1 MPVLEKS
8 TIPQVALEDMNA
20 VHYEEVD
27 LINRI
32 DELLARLEE
41 GAAAPEALDALLT
54 ELQDHM
60 IEHFRGEEERMAAS
74 GFPPYPIHKGEHDR
88 VLLEL
93 GGLIDRWKRER
104 ELDPVVRYVRE
115 SFPVWFEQHLGT
127 MDAVTADFLARV
139 GA

>member
-1 MPVLEKS
+1 MPVLERS
-8 TIPQVALEDMNA
+8 RIPLVALEDMNA

-27 LINRI
+27 LINQIDALLTRI
-32 DELLARLEE
+32 ES
-41 GAAAPEALDALLT
+41 GAAEADELDALLDA
-54 ELQDHM
+54 LQDHM
-60 IEHFRGEEERMAAS
+60 IEHFRGEEARMEAS

-104 ELDPVVRYVRE
+104 DTAPVSRYIRE
-115 SFPVWFEQHLGT
+115 TFPIWFEQHLGT
-127 MDAVTADFLARV
+127 MDAVTADFLARI

>member
-8 TIPQVALEDMNA
+8 TIPRVVLEDMNA
-20 VHYEEVD
+20 VHEEEVD
-27 LINRI
+27 LINR
-32 DELLARLEE
+32 
-41 GAAAPEALDALLT
+41 LDALLERIEAGSAEAS
-54 ELQDHM
+54 ELDALLEALRDHM
-60 IEHFRGEEERMAAS
+60 IEHFRGEEVRMEAS

-93 GGLIDRWKRER
+93 GGLIDRWRRER
-104 ELDPVVRYVRE
+104 NTAPVSRYVRE
-115 SFPVWFEQHLGT
+115 TFPIWFEQHLST